1 MVYAFANNVSKNIS
15 KNLSGKYGQN
25 LLDSA
30 KISGADALKTT
41 SKRSSSENSGRNWS
55 LNW

>member
-1 MVYAFANNVSKNIS
+1 MVYAFANNVSKYIC

-25 LLDSA
+25 LLGSA
-30 KISGADALKTT
+30 KISGVDALKTT